1 MNDDPTTKRRIRRL
15 TKVLHSH
22 GMYTRQD
29 ILDTFDARADF
40 TAIDGVGPV
49 LAKTLAA
56 LLQLSD
62 EEFAQVTG
70 MSN

>member
-15 TKVLHSH
+15 VKVLHARGWYS
-22 GMYTRQD
+22 RQD
-29 ILDTFDARADF
+29 ILDALDKDAPL
-40 TAIDGVGPV
+40 TAIRGVGPT

-62 EEFAQVTG
+62 EEFAQVTE